1 MVPSRVRYPQSS
13 LLQFGMKRIFL
24 DTETTGLSAQ
34 KDRIVEIAAI
44 EVDDDLRPVKVFH
57 AYLNP
62 CQPVGYSERIHGLSD
77 DFLKDKEL
85 FSDIA
90 NELVCFLN
98 TAEVYAHNFPFDAGF
113 LNAEFQ
119 RCGHPCLENIIGN
132 GVDTLAIARGLFP
145 GERHSLDRLLERFDI
160 DGSGRSDHHGALIDA
175 QLLIE
180 VFRAFVAE
188 GELRRIT
195 RQRLEEPRSVVVNL
209 QDL

>member
-1 MVPSRVRYPQSS
+1 MPSRVRYPQSS
-13 LLQFGMKRIFL
+13 LLQFRMRRIFL

-113 LNAEFQ
+113 LNAELQ
-119 RCGHPCLENIIGN
+119 RSGHPCLENIIDK
-132 GVDTLAIARGLFP
+132 GVDTLAIARRLFP
-145 GERHSLDRLLERFDI
+145 GERHSLDRLIERFDI
-160 DGSGRSDHHGALIDA
+160 DGSGRSEHHGALVDA
-175 QLLIE
+175 KLLIE
-180 VFRAFVAE
+180 VFRSLVAE
-188 GELRRIT
+188 RGIKADHSPT
-195 RQRLEEPRSVVVNL
+195 S
-209 QDL
+209 